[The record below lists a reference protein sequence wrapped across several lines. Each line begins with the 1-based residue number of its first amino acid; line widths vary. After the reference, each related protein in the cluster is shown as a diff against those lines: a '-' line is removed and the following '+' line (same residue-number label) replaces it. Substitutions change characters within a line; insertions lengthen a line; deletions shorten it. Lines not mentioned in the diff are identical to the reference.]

1 MGLPPQKFLVIPNG
15 IDASRYPA
23 RLADLRTFGISPGRR
38 AVVFVGRL
46 ESQKGVRW
54 LIETAPL
61 WLAKLPD
68 CDLLMVGDGPLRAS
82 LEVAVQTAGVGDR
95 VFFAGW
101 RPDVHEILAASNLL
115 VLPSAWEGMPN
126 VVLEAMATRL
136 PVIASD
142 VEGVRELLGAAP
154 HGKRLALAIRK
165 SLSKNWL
172 ASCPTKPRPGPSARK
187 TAIGSRSALKFRGW
201 FKPTKPFGSRSRTAK
216 DRRINNCRTSEGDS
230 PIFVERKLGQ
240 SPTYWVLKPIFW

>member
-142 VEGVRELLGAAP
+142 VEGVRELLGAGAARQTV
-154 HGKRLALAIRK
+154 GFGNTQVLIEKLV
-165 SLSKNWL
+165 SLMSDK
-172 ASCPTKPRPGPSARK
+172 ASAG
-187 TAIGSRSALKFRGW
+187 AIGQENRHRVEKCFEVSRMVQAYETLWESLANG
-201 FKPTKPFGSRSRTAK
+201 
-216 DRRINNCRTSEGDS
+216 
-230 PIFVERKLGQ
+230 
-240 SPTYWVLKPIFW
+240 